1 MPESSWLKNKKSC
14 IHIKS
19 PAYTCIQDFYK
30 DQQLLTFCQL
40 GIDMNSNVFAY
51 YHAA

>member
-1 MPESSWLKNKKSC
+1 MPESGWLKNKKSC
-14 IHIKS
+14 IHG
-19 PAYTCIQDFYK
+19 IQDFYE